1 MKFAVVFL
9 LGLISTGCSLFL
21 PPPPMVQE
29 SYFVPVIRSD
39 SSSAGYT
46 PTVTP
51 MQQRKEPPAPRIYT
65 PVLR

>member
-1 MKFAVVFL
+1 MKLGVVVF
-9 LGLISTGCSLFL
+9 LGLISSGCSLFQQ
-21 PPPPMVQE
+21 PVIQE

-39 SSSAGYT
+39 VSSSGYT

-51 MQQRKEPPAPRIYT
+51 MSAPKSNRERPRIYT

>member
-1 MKFAVVFL
+1 MKLGIVIFL
-9 LGLISTGCSLFL
+9 SLISAGCSLFQQ
-21 PPPPMVQE
+21 PVIQE

-39 SSSAGYT
+39 VSSSGYT

-51 MQQRKEPPAPRIYT
+51 MSSPKSNKERPRIYT